1 MDYVMGLS
9 RQAFYTDDLCQAQ
22 AVSSPKGPD
31 RSEYE
36 SCMVA
41 KGWQKRRQRTSHLGQ
56 GAMPREHA
64 VGSERRRSRSSIGRW
79 IWGEAQRSQERLG
92 RRLPD
97 GLGLLERQRPF
108 LSPWS
113 AGEQRGTD
121 R

>member
-1 MDYVMGLS
+1 
-9 RQAFYTDDLCQAQ
+9 
-22 AVSSPKGPD
+22 
-31 RSEYE
+31 
-36 SCMVA
+36 
-41 KGWQKRRQRTSHLGQ
+41 
-56 GAMPREHA
+56 MPREHA